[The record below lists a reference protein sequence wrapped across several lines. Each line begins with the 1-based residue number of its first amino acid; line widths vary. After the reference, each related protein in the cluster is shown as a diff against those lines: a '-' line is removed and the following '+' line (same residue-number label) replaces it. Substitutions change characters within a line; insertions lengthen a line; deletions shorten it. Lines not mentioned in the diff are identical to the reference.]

1 MGDGATNEGSFHE
14 CLNMASNWDLP
25 LIFYVINN
33 KYGISMAQER
43 CMRVEKLLNVLLHNR
58 IKGIHVEDGTMC

>member
-1 MGDGATNEGSFHE
+1 MLLFVVWEMEATNEGSFHE

-33 KYGISMAQER
+33 KYGISMAQR
-43 CMRVEKLLNVLLHNR
+43 KMYACRKNN
-58 IKGIHVEDGTMC
+58 